1 MERIKQKALSLMAM
15 VALALAVFL
24 FSGTEAFAAT
34 VNNNVSGHTFE
45 AYQIFSANQ
54 GSKDDE
60 LVDVNWGSGVNSS
73 AFLAALKADGTVGS
87 KFSAANSAE
96 DAAKVMSTLTS
107 TEAEAVAKLALA
119 NKSGSGTALTAGEN
133 SIAAGYYL
141 VVDTTDTADKDDVSN
156 PAILQVTGTIDI
168 TAKTSKP
175 TVEKKVKENVKAS
188 GEKAYGEGYND
199 TADYSIGDAVPF
211 KLIGTVPDMSKY
223 TTYKYSFNDTLS
235 SGLTAPEK
243 SAIKVYVADD
253 KAGANKTEI
262 TDSFAV
268 SVSGQN
274 ITVSTNDLKSIAGVS
289 EGKFIIVE
297 YEATLNSSAALG
309 QAAPGNTNEVS
320 LVYSNNPDQSG
331 GGENQPT
338 GETPK
343 DKVIVFTYELDGTK
357 VDGETT
363 SKTLKDAEFV
373 LKNSDGTKYAKVTD
387 GKFAGWTDKANAT
400 TLKSDGS
407 GLFKVAGLDDG
418 TYLLEETKA
427 PSGYNKLTKNIT
439 VKITADTTNGQSGA
453 GAVAELKTLSVTA
466 DGKAGTAD
474 AGTGVAGITVANNA
488 GFTLPGTGGIGT
500 LIFFVGGGIVAVTAA
515 TLLILKKRREASR
528 QA

>member
-1 MERIKQKALSLMAM
+1 MERIKQKTISLMAM

-24 FSGTEAFAAT
+24 LSGTEAFAAT

-60 LVDVNWGSGVNSS
+60 LVDIEWGSGVDSS
-73 AFLAALKADGTVGS
+73 TFLAALKADGTVGG
-87 KFSAANSAE
+87 KFTAASSAE
-96 DAAKVMSTLTS
+96 DAAKVMSKLTP

-119 NKSGSGTALTAGEN
+119 HKTGSGTALAAGEN
-133 SIAAGYYL
+133 NIDAGYYL
-141 VVDTTDTADKDDVSN
+141 VVDTTATAGKDDVSN

-188 GEKAYGEGYND
+188 SETAYGEGYND

-253 KAGANKTEI
+253 KAGTGKTDI
-262 TDSFAV
+262 TGSFTV
-268 SVSGQN
+268 TVSGQN
-274 ITVSTNDLKSIAGVS
+274 ITVGTSDLKSIAGVG

-297 YEATLNSSAALG
+297 YDAILNSSASLG
-309 QAAPGNTNEVS
+309 QAALGNTNEVF
-320 LVYSNNPDQSG
+320 LTYSNNPDQSG

-338 GETPK
+338 GKTPK
-343 DKVIVFTYELDGTK
+343 DKVIVFTYELDGAK
-357 VDGETT
+357 VDGDDAG
-363 SKTLKDAEFV
+363 KKLPGAEFV

-387 GKFAGWTDKANAT
+387 GKFAGWTEDQANAT
-400 TLKSDGS
+400 TLKSDDN

-427 PSGYNKLTKNIT
+427 PSGYNRLTQDIT
-439 VKITADTTNGQSGA
+439 IKITADTTNGQSGA

-466 DGKAGTAD
+466 DGKTGTAD
-474 AGTGVAGITVANNA
+474 AGTGITGVTVANNA

-500 LIFFVGGGIVAVTAA
+500 VIFFVGGGIVAATAA
-515 TLLILKKRREASR
+515 VLLLRKKRQE